1 MEFLRRRSNPR
12 KLREAF
18 LARYAGRHLIL
29 HRGLDPF
36 WVEELLKEPGGM
48 GHFRIDLRQQ
58 PGKRP
63 TPVEWVAHEQI
74 APLALPLPLLAAVDR
89 EGRITLRH
97 LTRGGEAFHPSELA
111 WLRDELDQR
120 FHARLH
126 PAAEG
131 GFEVEWGIPVEDNTI
146 ETDYGF
152 SLG

>member
-1 MEFLRRRSNPR
+1 MAFLRRRSNPH

-29 HRGLDPF
+29 HGGLDPF

-74 APLALPLPLLAAVDR
+74 APLGLPHPLLAVVDR
-89 EGRITLRH
+89 QGRVTLRH
-97 LTRGGEAFHPSELA
+97 LTREEGPIHPSELA
-111 WLRDELDQR
+111 WMRDELDDR

-126 PAAEG
+126 PDAEG
-131 GFEVEWGIPVEDNTI
+131 GFTTEWGIPVADNTI

-152 SLG
+152 TLG

>member
-1 MEFLRRRSNPR
+1 MEFLRRRSKPR

-18 LARYAGRHLIL
+18 LGRYTGRHLIL
-29 HRGLDPF
+29 HWGLDPF

-58 PGKRP
+58 PDRRP
-63 TPVEWVAHEQI
+63 TPVEWVAHQQI
-74 APLALPLPLLAAVDR
+74 APLGLPLPLLAAVDG

-97 LTRGGEAFHPSELA
+97 LTREGEPIHPSELT
-111 WLRDELDQR
+111 WLRDELEDR

-131 GFEVEWGIPVEDNTI
+131 GFATEWGIPTADNTI

-152 SLG
+152 TLG

>member
-1 MEFLRRRSNPR
+1 MEFLRRRSKPR

-18 LARYAGRHLIL
+18 LERYAGRHLIL

-48 GHFRIDLRQQ
+48 GHFRIDLRQE

-74 APLALPLPLLAAVDR
+74 APLGLPLPLLVTVDG
-89 EGRITLRH
+89 EGRLTLRH
-97 LTRGGEAFHPSELA
+97 LTRQGEAIHPSELA
-111 WLRDELDQR
+111 WLRDELETR

-126 PAAEG
+126 PSAEG
-131 GFEVEWGIPVEDNTI
+131 GFTTERGIPVEDNVI
-146 ETDYGF
+146 ETEYGF
-152 SLG
+152 TLG